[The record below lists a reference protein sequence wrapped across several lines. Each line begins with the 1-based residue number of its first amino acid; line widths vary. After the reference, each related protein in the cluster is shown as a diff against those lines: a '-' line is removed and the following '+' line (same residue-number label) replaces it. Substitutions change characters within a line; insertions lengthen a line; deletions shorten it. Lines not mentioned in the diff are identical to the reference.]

1 MGVIS
6 ALEITLIVPTLQ
18 RGNASQDAP
27 RPLSSATRCVDL
39 ISALEIPL
47 IVTMLQRGNAAQGA
61 PRPLSNA
68 TQRVDKI
75 SGYESGLQGIAQQG
89 REFVQQGL
97 DGTQGAAV
105 GAGQEPEVGAAAFQ
119 WRAQFLDA

>member
-1 MGVIS
+1 MVIVHPGALRQLSNATRCVGVIT
-6 ALEITLIVPTLQ
+6 ALEIPDRSQLQ

-27 RPLSSATRCVDL
+27 RPLS
-39 ISALEIPL
+39 
-47 IVTMLQRGNAAQGA
+47 
-61 PRPLSNA
+61 NA
-68 TQRVDKI
+68 TQSVDKI
-75 SGYESGLQGIAQQG
+75 IGSESGLQGIAQQG